1 MQLSIDKF
9 LKPVKNG
16 GDAKEVVKDVA
27 TKDCECLG
35 LVLNKM
41 QLYCKDKS
49 NECKNDDS
57 HECKNENSKHSGIAN
72 VIKGM
77 LPCKYQWLEAYGDTL
92 STRTKFITKVNK
104 CTLHK
109 FTVAQLFISSSVLE
123 AVSKIEDFVT
133 CMHMHAG
140 VIVCDSEKHA
150 LYFDVNCVN
159 LSKCLLQIHDTVH
172 DTIHNTIHITL
183 HDTLHD
189 TMHNAIH
196 DNTIYISTDSTHPT
210 HSDEL
215 HTSSVSYV
223 LMIRSNY

>member
-9 LKPVKNG
+9 LKPVNNCS
-16 GDAKEVVKDVA
+16 DEAKEVG

-41 QLYCKDKS
+41 QLYCKDKC
-49 NECKNDDS
+49 NECKNDNS
-57 HECKNENSKHSGIAN
+57 NEYKNKNSKHSRIAN
-72 VIKGM
+72 AVKAM
-77 LPCKYQWLEAYGDTL
+77 LECKYQWLEAYGDTL

-123 AVSKIEDFVT
+123 VVSKIEDFVT

-172 DTIHNTIHITL
+172 DTINNTIHNP
-183 HDTLHD
+183 
-189 TMHNAIH
+189 MHNTNAIH
-196 DNTIYISTDSTHPT
+196 NHTNSIHISEDSTHPT
-210 HSDEL
+210 HSDEI
-215 HTSSVSYV
+215 HTSSVSYI

>member
-1 MQLSIDKF
+1 MQLSIDNF

-16 GDAKEVVKDVA
+16 GDEAKKVA
-27 TKDCECLG
+27 IKDCECLG

-41 QLYCKDKS
+41 QLYCKDKTNECKNDNS
-49 NECKNDDS
+49 NECKN
-57 HECKNENSKHSGIAN
+57 KNSKHSGIAN
-72 VIKGM
+72 AIKGM
-77 LPCKYQWLEAYGDTL
+77 LACKYQWLEAYGDTL

-140 VIVCDSEKHA
+140 VIVCDSERHA

-172 DTIHNTIHITL
+172 DTIQNTIQSTTYNTIHT
-183 HDTLHD
+183 
-189 TMHNAIH
+189 IH
-196 DNTIYISTDSTHPT
+196 DAICDNTNSIHISADSTHPT

-215 HTSSVSYV
+215 HTSSVSYI